1 MTLYP
6 SMEFQLKQGIN
17 IEGFIKSTGLRFVP
31 IKPQGLALPV
41 QMITNIRKKLRSNVR
56 PLHATHN
63 SKRILKAFRIYEPF
77 VNITM
82 RMFVNWSYNS
92 CKYVISSRVN
102 FVSIL
107 MKTYPMLSIK
117 ISDSLC
123 VCVWK
128 KSHLNP

>member
-17 IEGFIKSTGLRFVP
+17 VEGFIKSTGLRFVP
-31 IKPQGLALPV
+31 IKPHGLALPV
-41 QMITNIRKKLRSNVR
+41 QMITNIRQKLRSNVR

-63 SKRILKAFRIYEPF
+63 SKRILKAFRINEPF

-102 FVSIL
+102 
-107 MKTYPMLSIK
+107 LS
-117 ISDSLC
+117 
-123 VCVWK
+123 VF
-128 KSHLNP
+128 